1 MWIDF
6 LYLYLLGFGH
16 KLIQKGRTKVKFQNL
31 HFLILHPILMG
42 FFFCAKRS
50 FYGLLE
56 YYEKCLLFYFEK
68 RPKFWHFAYLE
79 CKIVKQDK
87 CQAYNGS
94 SIVLCPTHYYVQKFT
109 VSSKIQCQHLL
120 LICPCWTFPCRH
132 AVSCQALLC
141 SPLFIIFNW
150 KPSEQHRFIG

>member
-42 FFFCAKRS
+42 VFFCAKRS

-94 SIVLCPTHYYVQKFT
+94 SIVLCPTHYRFQNLLQNTMFT
-109 VSSKIQCQHLL
+109 LAVNLHLFNFPFSTKRDIYIQ
-120 LICPCWTFPCRH
+120 F
-132 AVSCQALLC
+132 
-141 SPLFIIFNW
+141 
-150 KPSEQHRFIG
+150 SEARCLKYNNIYAF